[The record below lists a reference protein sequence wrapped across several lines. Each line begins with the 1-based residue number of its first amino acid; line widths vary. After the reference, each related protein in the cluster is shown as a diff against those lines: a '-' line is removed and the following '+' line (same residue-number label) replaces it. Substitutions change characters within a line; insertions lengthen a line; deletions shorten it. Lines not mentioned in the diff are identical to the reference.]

1 MRDGLE
7 YVVQIQDPWWLLQDD
22 RFESCLRF
30 FKLVITVSAQCAP
43 YDTAQ
48 PRLDAR
54 FVVIVA
60 CKADS
65 VCGLRI
71 AGSRN
76 VIRDRVVTRARDRAE
91 PVLDPWSFG
100 TREHPSHISDVF
112 PPRMYLDPDS
122 RTFRPCT

>member
-48 PRLDAR
+48 PRLDAP

-60 CKADS
+60 CKADR

-91 PVLDPWSFG
+91 PVLDPWSLG
-100 TREHPSHISDVF
+100 TREHPSDISDVF
-112 PPRMYLDPDS
+112 PPR
-122 RTFRPCT
+122 T